1 MLNIGAFLNLVFVV
15 IADALVT
22 VGFVEFI
29 KKFLPEAWKTG
40 WKVTLISGGVGAI
53 IAITSVLITGFFAVR
68 DGAAVVVATIAL
80 STLLYKVV
88 IKLATKIED
97 YLKSKILKK

>member
-1 MLNIGAFLNLVFVV
+1 MLDIVEIVNFVLVV

-40 WKVTLISGGVGAI
+40 WKITLISGGVGAI
-53 IAITSVLITGFFAVR
+53 IAITSVLITDFFEGR

-97 YLKSKILKK
+97 YLKSKIVKK

>member
-1 MLNIGAFLNLVFVV
+1 MLNIGTFLNLVFVV

-22 VGFVEFI
+22 VGFIEFI
-29 KKFLPEAWKTG
+29 KKFLPEGWKTG
-40 WKVTLISGGVGAI
+40 WKITLVSGCVGAI
-53 IAITSVLITGFFAVR
+53 IAITSVLITGFFSVR
-68 DGAAVVVATIAL
+68 DAAAVVVAVIAS

-97 YLKSKILKK
+97 YLKAKIANK